1 MNMHLRP
8 ILLAVFL
15 AAGTF
20 AAAGLAGCS
29 QPQDVRP
36 APVLDF
42 AHGAP
47 ILLNVRVAE
56 IDSRYRPNIAPPNI
70 ERSVSPTPQEAMIK
84 WAQQRLRSDGTENV
98 ARFTIVEA
106 PVNAENLPRTGGL
119 TGALTTEPAQRW
131 TVILEAQ
138 LEFLDESGARLDGFT
153 AKVARTRD
161 LKEGTTSEERS
172 LFWSEM
178 IAAAMGEFDAQMNSG
193 LRQYAARWLR

>member
-1 MNMHLRP
+1 MMIRIP
-8 ILLAVFL
+8 SVVLAI
-15 AAGTF
+15 
-20 AAAGLAGCS
+20 GLVTGVLTGCS
-29 QPQDVRP
+29 SAPPARQ

-42 AHGAP
+42 AHSAP

-56 IDSRYRPNIAPPNI
+56 IDSRYQPEIAPPNI
-70 ERSVSPTPQEAMIK
+70 ERSVTPTPQEALIK

-106 PVNAENLPRTGGL
+106 PVTAENLSRTGGL

-131 TVILEAQ
+131 TVTLEAQ
-138 LEFLDESGARLDGFT
+138 LKFLDENGTRLDGFT

-161 LKEGTTSEERS
+161 LKEGMTSEERS

-178 IAAAMGEFDAQMNSG
+178 IAAAIGEFDAQIISG
-193 LRQYAARWLR
+193 LRQYAARWML